1 MNVRQSRRGLDTA
14 YAGTDVCQAQSVVSA
29 TSTSV
34 FARRETAEGTD
45 PTKRPAIELTPTLPT
60 TKRSALTSST
70 SSECI
75 DGGTDDRPLFNILHA
90 GRLRP
95 VSGVAKH
102 SIHWRVALSLVAL
115 IFRLIRLARF
125 MIILG

>member
-1 MNVRQSRRGLDTA
+1 MNFRRSRRGLDTA

-29 TSTSV
+29 TSTLRDEK
-34 FARRETAEGTD
+34 RRKEPIQPSGPHRVD
-45 PTKRPAIELTPTLPT
+45 PDIADDQKVGLNFVNQLH
-60 TKRSALTSST
+60 
-70 SSECI
+70 ECI

-102 SIHWRVALSLVAL
+102 PIH
-115 IFRLIRLARF
+115 
-125 MIILG
+125 